1 MSVGARNSGG
11 VPLTIKGNQKS
22 ELTGLPYVS
31 VVMPCYNARKTI
43 TESLR
48 AICNQKVDFEYEVV
62 IADSSDDGTDELIGS
77 QFPQVRLI
85 HLDRL
90 ECPGSKRNL
99 GVRHARGEL
108 IAFTDSDCV
117 PPPDWLA
124 NIAREHRRTDADGIG
139 GCVINGYPGSLGS
152 WVSHLLE
159 FSEWTERTPEGFVRN
174 NPTCNLSFKREVF
187 SRYGMYFTDVF
198 STEDTLFNWTLCERG
213 GRIYFTPSVRTVH
226 MKKVKLADLIRY
238 QVVMGRAAGAA
249 RRITNLPGNF
259 FARHPMLC
267 WGLPFIRWAR
277 AVVRFARNDMKILP
291 LFLLLTPFYLA
302 ATEGWTVGFMTRTEF
317 PPPTYK
323 VEGPLFDNA

>member
-1 MSVGARNSGG
+1 MEDQDNGG
-11 VPLTIKGNQKS
+11 THLAVKGNHKN
-22 ELTGLPYVS
+22 EVTDNPYIS

-43 TESLR
+43 TESLK
-48 AICNQKVDFEYEVV
+48 AICDQKTDFGYEVV
-62 IADSSDDGTDELIGS
+62 IADSSDDETDELISSG
-77 QFPQVRLI
+77 FPQVRLI

-108 IAFTDSDCV
+108 IVFTDSDCV

-124 NIAREHRRTDADGIG
+124 RIAQAYRKIETDGIG
-139 GCVINGYPGSLGS
+139 GCVINGYPGTLGS

-159 FSEWTERTPEGFVRN
+159 FSEWTERTPEGYVRN

-187 SRYGMYFTDVF
+187 SRYGVYFTDVF

-213 GRIYFTPSVRTVH
+213 GRIYFTPEVRTVH
-226 MKKVKLADLIRY
+226 MKKVKLRELIRY
-238 QVVMGRAAGAA
+238 QVVMGRAAAAA
-249 RRITNLPGNF
+249 RRISTLPGRIF
-259 FARHPMLC
+259 TQHPMFC

-277 AVVRFARNDMKILP
+277 AVVRFARNDTKILP

-302 ATEGWTVGFMTRTEF
+302 ATEAWTVGFMTREDF

-323 VEGPLFDNA
+323 VEGPLFDNV